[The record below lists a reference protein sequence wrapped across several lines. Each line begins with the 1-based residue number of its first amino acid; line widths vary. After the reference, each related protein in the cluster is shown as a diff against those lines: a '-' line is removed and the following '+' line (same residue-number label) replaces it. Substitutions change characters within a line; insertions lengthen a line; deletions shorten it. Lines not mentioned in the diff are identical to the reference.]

1 MYKPCPTSDLP
12 MNWFAGSQNM
22 ALFPHF
28 RELPVKVY
36 VYLLEIFWSSGPH
49 PHLDSFLSD
58 LLCLSKWISGKLFR
72 CQCEGGDSSVSMV
85 FIRRMSFLQ
94 DLLGF
99 TVVAN
104 TACYWV
110 AQPPDLWG
118 HRIRKRP
125 CLPPLAFFKP
135 CLIFLWHLNETILPA
150 QKLLWPLLG
159 TCSNT
164 LWLLCIRTFFFLI
177 SSLNF
182 PFLGWRL
189 FVSHFLKLQVIPFPH
204 WRLNFIP
211 NG

>member
-1 MYKPCPTSDLP
+1 MPDFWPSHELICQFIDYGSVPTLQGITSKSVCSSVWNSL
-12 MNWFAGSQNM
+12 
-22 ALFPHF
+22 
-28 RELPVKVY
+28 K
-36 VYLLEIFWSSGPH
+36 FWASCSPF
-49 PHLDSFLSD
+49 DSFPSD
-58 LLCLSKWISGKLFR
+58 LLRLSKWISGKLFR
-72 CQCEGGDSSVSMV
+72 RRCEGGDSLVSIV
-85 FIRRMSFLQ
+85 FIRRMSSLQ

-99 TVVAN
+99 TMVSN
-104 TACYWV
+104 TARYWV
-110 AQPPDLWG
+110 AQPSDLWG

-125 CLPPLAFFKP
+125 CLPPLAVFRS
-135 CLIFLWHLNETILPA
+135 CLIFLWRLNETILSA

-164 LWLLCIRTFFFLI
+164 LWLLFIRTFFFLI